1 MGNFYSTDV
10 LDSSQFG
17 YLSFSIASSLRAVL
31 QLNNGA
37 LRTGDARLFIFG
49 DVIFAYFTYSGFYQG
64 FLVRQES
71 NNPNRLVG
79 NLFSLQ
85 QGLDFGVNSMYLSKV
100 IANQPSTVVASTSA
114 AIASSTLVGVWV
126 GNFYST
132 DVLDSSQLGY
142 LSFSV
147 ASSLRAVLQLN
158 NGALRTGDA
167 RLFIFGDVIFAY
179 FTYSGFYQGFLV
191 RQDATNANRLVG
203 NFFALQQGLDFT
215 VTTMFLD
222 RISSGNN

>member
-17 YLSFSIASSLRAVL
+17 YLSFSI
-31 QLNNGA
+31 
-37 LRTGDARLFIFG
+37 
-49 DVIFAYFTYSGFYQG
+49 
-64 FLVRQES
+64 
-71 NNPNRLVG
+71 
-79 NLFSLQ
+79 
-85 QGLDFGVNSMYLSKV
+85 
-100 IANQPSTVVASTSA
+100 
-114 AIASSTLVGVWV
+114 
-126 GNFYST
+126 
-132 DVLDSSQLGY
+132 
-142 LSFSV
+142 

-222 RISSGNN
+222 RISSGNS